1 MINLDL
7 YFSSTCK
14 TLFLREIGTLDK
26 YSEYLASEVQK
37 AMVAKS
43 FLSGKE
49 IYLSSP
55 YYPKNARFIA
65 LGEEVGEKKSN
76 GTDRATIDINKI
88 KDIDS
93 LISAVSENL
102 AYCGNSNIG
111 NCIEIEKSDA
121 CNDASFIL
129 SSHQAIRS
137 KQSAHCYGIRDCEN
151 VYGCMLVGEVKSAIR
166 TQISFYSVRCFE
178 SYLLMNCSD
187 IFCSFNCRN
196 CHDTMF
202 CFNQSSKRNAIGN
215 NQLERTKYGE
225 LKKKLIS
232 EIADELEKNGKFP
245 SLFELSSAERVTI

>member
-1 MINLDL
+1 MNLSS

-14 TLFLREIGTLDK
+14 TLFGREIGTLER
-26 YSEYLASEVQK
+26 YSEYLSSEVQK
-37 AMVAKS
+37 AMVATS
-43 FLSGKE
+43 FISGKE
-49 IYLSSP
+49 VYLSSP
-55 YYPKNARFIA
+55 HYPKNAKFIA
-65 LGEEVGEKKSN
+65 LGEEVMGVEIN
-76 GTDRATIDINKI
+76 INKI

-93 LISAVSENL
+93 LLSAVSENL

-137 KQSAHCYGIRDCEN
+137 KQSAYCYGIRDCEN
-151 VYGCMLVGEVKSAIR
+151 VYGCMLIGEVNAAIR

-187 IFCSFNCRN
+187 IICSFNCRN
-196 CHDTMF
+196 CHEAMF
-202 CFNQSSKRNAIGN
+202 CLNQTSKRNVIGN

-232 EIADELEKNGKFP
+232 EITDELEKNGKFP
-245 SLFELSSAERVTI
+245 TIFELSGEKEAIA